1 MGRWR
6 LSYNPIKMAYI
17 NNISNCHSVFSRN
30 NWCMLRDSETRKNQ
44 VWICFKCKCTY
55 RKIFLDCK
63 WGIGIY
69 FCISYAGVGYA
80 DDVGLLT
87 PSIQALQKLLYVC
100 EDSACDYNILFN
112 AKKTVCMRG
121 RSNGEPPTRVV
132 TLNGAAVMWKQS
144 IKRLGNITTADLSD
158 KCDIERRVCIP
169 CELFEQQTVSDACQ
183 CKRATTTDIL
193 LLMVWL
199 SDLGPYQ

>member
-1 MGRWR
+1 M
-6 LSYNPIKMAYI
+6 YA
-17 NNISNCHSVFSRN
+17 
-30 NWCMLRDSETRKNQ
+30 TRFWNTQNQ

-69 FCISYAGVGYA
+69 FC
-80 DDVGLLT
+80 LLT

-112 AKKTVCMRG
+112 ANKTVCMRD

-158 KCDIERRVCIP
+158 KCDIERRVCIQ

-183 CKRATTTDIL
+183 CKRAATTDIL